1 LITKV
6 PGEILPKI
14 GVGVVGLGRIGQ
26 LHAEIFNSKIPNAKL
41 VAVSDVV
48 ENLVKSASEKFN
60 VKGYLSY
67 EEMLRDAEV
76 DAVVICTPTFLHKDM
91 IMLAAEYHKHILCEK
106 PLTVTVKEAE
116 EVLSKISNSNVILQ
130 VGYMRRFDYAY
141 QEAKKKINAGDIGR
155 PVAFIGI
162 ARDPAPPPGW
172 AADPKLSG
180 GIFLDMLSHDFDMAR
195 WLMNSEIK
203 RVYVEGGAFIYEEI
217 KEKGDL
223 DVVTINFR
231 FENGAVGFIHGSRKS
246 AFGYDLR
253 TEVLG
258 TEGTVYIGYRQDP
271 MFAIGVKQGLIY
283 SGIKWF
289 FKRFYDAYVEE
300 DKHFIDCLIND
311 KKPLITGEDG
321 KKAVEIAEASWK
333 SLKENKAINLP

>member
-1 LITKV
+1 M
-6 PGEILPKI
+6 PKI

-195 WLMNSEIK
+195 WLMDSEVK

-321 KKAVEIAEASWK
+321 KKAVEIAEAAWK

>member
-1 LITKV
+1 M
-6 PGEILPKI
+6 PKI
-14 GVGVVGLGRIGQ
+14 GIGVVGLGRIGQ

-67 EEMLRDAEV
+67 EEMLRDTEV

-195 WLMNSEIK
+195 WLMDSEIK

>member
-1 LITKV
+1 M
-6 PGEILPKI
+6 PKI

>member
-1 LITKV
+1 MKF
-6 PGEILPKI
+6 LPKI
-14 GVGVVGLGRIGQ
+14 GIGVVGLGRIGQ

-195 WLMNSEIK
+195 WLMDSEIK

>member
-1 LITKV
+1 MKF
-6 PGEILPKI
+6 LPKI

-195 WLMNSEIK
+195 WLMDSEIK

-271 MFAIGVKQGLIY
+271 MFAIGVKHGLIY

>member
-1 LITKV
+1 M
-6 PGEILPKI
+6 
-14 GVGVVGLGRIGQ
+14 
-26 LHAEIFNSKIPNAKL
+26 
-41 VAVSDVV
+41 AVSDVV

>member
-1 LITKV
+1 MITKV

-141 QEAKKKINAGDIGR
+141 QEAKKKINAGDIGH

>member
-1 LITKV
+1 VKF
-6 PGEILPKI
+6 LPKI
-14 GVGVVGLGRIGQ
+14 GIGVVGLGRIGQ

-195 WLMNSEIK
+195 WLMDSEIK

>member
-1 LITKV
+1 
-6 PGEILPKI
+6 LPKI

>member
-141 QEAKKKINAGDIGR
+141 QEAKKKINAGDIGH

-195 WLMNSEIK
+195 WLMDSEIK

>member
-1 LITKV
+1 M
-6 PGEILPKI
+6 PKI
-14 GVGVVGLGRIGQ
+14 GIGVVGLGRIGQ

-321 KKAVEIAEASWK
+321 KKAVEIAEAAWK

>member
-1 LITKV
+1 MITKV

-195 WLMNSEIK
+195 WLMDSEIK

>member
-1 LITKV
+1 
-6 PGEILPKI
+6 
-14 GVGVVGLGRIGQ
+14 
-26 LHAEIFNSKIPNAKL
+26 

>member
-1 LITKV
+1 MKF
-6 PGEILPKI
+6 LPKI
-14 GVGVVGLGRIGQ
+14 GIGVVGLGRIGQ

-67 EEMLRDAEV
+67 EEMLRDTEV

-195 WLMNSEIK
+195 WLMDSEIK

>member
-1 LITKV
+1 MKF
-6 PGEILPKI
+6 LPKI

>member
-1 LITKV
+1 MITKV

>member
-1 LITKV
+1 MITKV

-141 QEAKKKINAGDIGR
+141 QEAKKKINAGDIGH

-195 WLMNSEIK
+195 WLMDSEIK

>member
-1 LITKV
+1 VKF
-6 PGEILPKI
+6 LPKI

-195 WLMNSEIK
+195 WLMDSEIK

-271 MFAIGVKQGLIY
+271 MFAIGVKHGLIY

>member
-1 LITKV
+1 
-6 PGEILPKI
+6 LPKI
-14 GVGVVGLGRIGQ
+14 GIGVVGLGRIGQ

-195 WLMNSEIK
+195 WLMDSEIK

>member
-1 LITKV
+1 M
-6 PGEILPKI
+6 PKI
-14 GVGVVGLGRIGQ
+14 GIGVVGLGRIGQ

-162 ARDPAPPPGW
+162 A
-172 AADPKLSG
+172 
-180 GIFLDMLSHDFDMAR
+180 
-195 WLMNSEIK
+195 
-203 RVYVEGGAFIYEEI
+203 
-217 KEKGDL
+217 
-223 DVVTINFR
+223 
-231 FENGAVGFIHGSRKS
+231 
-246 AFGYDLR
+246 
-253 TEVLG
+253 
-258 TEGTVYIGYRQDP
+258 
-271 MFAIGVKQGLIY
+271 
-283 SGIKWF
+283 
-289 FKRFYDAYVEE
+289 
-300 DKHFIDCLIND
+300 
-311 KKPLITGEDG
+311 
-321 KKAVEIAEASWK
+321 
-333 SLKENKAINLP
+333 